1 MFMALGDIIEK
12 LRKSVGITQEELSK
26 KIGISRGTLS
36 MYEINKREPD
46 YETLR
51 KIAGFFNVSIDYLLS
66 HEEKT
71 DKENTPPQTDQPKGV
86 NQAADKPSIFKTLF
100 GGEPDPVRD
109 AIMEFVSAYLHEQ
122 REAILD
128 NHDIE
133 NNRELYNKVGQ
144 FIDKNVSRIASRA
157 FRDLRITDYDYIK
170 NASTLPEN
178 VINHIR
184 EIINVEL
191 LALSVT
197 EQEEKPIMDRWDQL
211 KKDLLDSL
219 NPDRMTIN
227 GDTSSF
233 VYDPDL
239 FLQFG
244 NLPKKMT
251 PEYLKDLEES
261 LKRVD
266 EKLKQLKPGDPPIWE
281 IDPRKYDKR

>member
-1 MFMALGDIIEK
+1 MTTLGQRLRELREK
-12 LRKSVGITQEELSK
+12 LGLTQTRAAQL
-26 KIGISRGTLS
+26 IGISNVVLNRYEKNERRPDPDTL
-36 MYEINKREPD
+36 KR
-46 YETLR
+46 
-51 KIAGFFNVSIDYLLS
+51 IADVYGADIDYLLCRN
-66 HEEKT
+66 ENEK
-71 DKENTPPQTDQPKGV
+71 QTAD
-86 NQAADKPSIFKTLF
+86 DKPSTSSSIFKTLF
-100 GGEPDPVRD
+100 GDEPDPVRD
-109 AIMEFVSAYLHEQ
+109 AIKEYVRAYLHDQ

-128 NHDIE
+128 NHDVE
-133 NNRELYNKVGQ
+133 NSRELYDKVGQ

-157 FRDLRITDYDYIK
+157 FRNLRITDYDYIK
-170 NASTLPEN
+170 NTSILPEN

-197 EQEEKPIMDRWDQL
+197 EQEEKPILDRWDQL